1 MISRT
6 QFDEECRSLW
16 RDIAKAYANDGH
28 YPDKMR
34 LWADQAVSDYKRK
47 FEANVVDD
55 AVYDASKIK
64 QAISLNLSKDE
75 Q

>member
-1 MISRT
+1 MISRS

-34 LWADQAVSDYKRK
+34 VWADQAVSDYKRK
-47 FEANVVDD
+47 FEPHVVTDE
-55 AVYDASKIK
+55 VYEASLIK
-64 QAISLNLSKDE
+64 RSMSLELNKD
-75 Q
+75 